1 MNVPFRCKR
10 VTLSSLL
17 FIYLFI
23 TRTDVD
29 DKAKKPGQV
38 KNTGHKSLFYQHR
51 NNQNSLPM
59 LTLGLRLALM
69 NVLKDSFCVVNNTYI
84 QKT

>member
-38 KNTGHKSLFYQHR
+38 KKHR
-51 NNQNSLPM
+51 SQVTVLPAQKQPKQF
-59 LTLGLRLALM
+59 TNANIRLK
-69 NVLKDSFCVVNNTYI
+69 VSFNECF
-84 QKT
+84 KGFFLCC